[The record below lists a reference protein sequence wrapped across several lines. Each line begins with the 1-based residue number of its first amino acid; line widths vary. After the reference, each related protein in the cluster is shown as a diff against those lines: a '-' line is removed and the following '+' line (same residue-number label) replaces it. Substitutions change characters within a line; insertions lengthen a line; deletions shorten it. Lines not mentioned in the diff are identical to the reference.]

1 MHSSLSG
8 QAPSVVHVVIAVD
21 GVIKQGNPFDDELA
35 VVGETAADVP
45 RMVLAEKIPFDVE
58 RDVHRFK
65 DDTFSPVF
73 PQGNLGNIA
82 VAETELEVPVGVS
95 PTQVEQSVELL

>member
-8 QAPSVVHVVIAVD
+8 QAPSVVHVVIAVE

-58 RDVHRFK
+58 RDVHRLK

-82 VAETELEVPVGVS
+82 VAEAELEVPVGVS
-95 PTQVEQSVELL
+95 PTQVEQSVEFL